1 MLGPLPAPDF
11 TAHTL
16 PATVV
21 RWVDGDTV
29 ILKVAGPF
37 RISYEGDFRLAG
49 IDTPERGRRGWREA
63 ALLAEHLAPV
73 GSVQTVRTYKDPDK
87 YGRYL
92 AVLGNEVLTV
102 NDVLV
107 LEGMAGLYTGG
118 ARAPFVA
125 SAEAVA
131 RVLEM
136 VA

>member
-1 MLGPLPAPDF
+1 MFDPLPAPNF

-29 ILKVAGPF
+29 ILKVACPF
-37 RISYEGDFRLAG
+37 RISYEGDFRLYG
-49 IDTPERGRRGWREA
+49 IDTPERGRMGWREA

-73 GSVQTVRTYKDPDK
+73 GSIQTVRTYKDPDK

-92 AVLGNEVLTV
+92 AVLGNEALTV

-118 ARAPFVA
+118 TRTPFVA
-125 SAEAVA
+125 TREAVA
-131 RVLEM
+131 RVLEL

>member
-1 MLGPLPAPDF
+1 MFDLLPAPDF
-11 TAHTL
+11 SRHTL

-29 ILKVAGPF
+29 ILKVSGPF
-37 RISYEGDFRLAG
+37 RFTYEGDFRLAG
-49 IDTPERGRRGWREA
+49 IDCPERGKMGWREA

-92 AVLGNEVLTV
+92 AVLGNEALTV

-107 LEGMAGLYTGG
+107 LKGMAGLYTGG
-118 ARAPFVA
+118 TRVPFVA
-125 SAEAVA
+125 SREAVV
-131 RVLEM
+131 RVLEL